1 MDVPYVIG
9 RDPGRQSSWSPYT
22 HNEEIEDNEEN
33 GNSSGIG
40 IGTSV
45 PFVRGGHQHGREA
58 QGKRPVM
65 SWPEH
70 PHRVRPEG
78 IRETE
83 RASVCEEEAPIIA
96 DDDDSTSTPESSADE
111 EEGTSTRSEELR
123 RGVVENDR
131 RYCNDTYFMPN
142 DEIEQTRLSIVHQIF
157 LLLLHGELTKVP
169 VPAGA
174 CRILDVGT
182 GPGDWTLEMAEQY
195 PDAEIVATDIS
206 VFDSGPAR
214 MGMPNVCFQLD
225 NAEDEWTYRDPFDL
239 VHLRGLSGAFR
250 DWSSVYRRA
259 FRHLKPGGYIEIADA
274 DPAADAI
281 YVPNAPKN
289 SYCSILIATMRSAA
303 DVAGYPRDGGH
314 LRPRALT
321 AVGFEDV
328 RTSEMTVRVGTGLQ
342 DPRERAIGKMTLV
355 GLLEGLEARSLRPL
369 TATGNWTAD
378 EVRDLCEKVKT
389 ELVAAPGL
397 TLTVRFLTG
406 SKPPANRRA

>member
-1 MDVPYVIG
+1 VPAV
-9 RDPGRQSSWSPYT
+9 
-22 HNEEIEDNEEN
+22 
-33 GNSSGIG
+33 
-40 IGTSV
+40 
-45 PFVRGGHQHGREA
+45 
-58 QGKRPVM
+58 
-65 SWPEH
+65 
-70 PHRVRPEG
+70 G

-83 RASVCEEEAPIIA
+83 TESVCEEEAPIIG
-96 DDDDSTSTPESSADE
+96 DDDDSTSAPESSADE
-111 EEGTSTRSEELR
+111 EEGSITSTRSEELR

-259 FRHLKPGGYIEIADA
+259 FQHLKPGGYIEIADA

-281 YVPNAPKN
+281 HVPNAPKD
-289 SYCSILIATMRSAA
+289 SYGSILIAAMRSAA
-303 DVAGYPRDGGH
+303 DVAGYPRDGDH

-342 DPRERAIGKMTLV
+342 DPRERSIGKMALV
-355 GLLEGLEARSLRPL
+355 GLLEGLEARSIRPL
-369 TATGNWTAD
+369 TATGNWTPD

-389 ELVAAPGL
+389 ELIATPGL

-406 SKPPANRRA
+406 RKPPADRRPRRRRFSELTEERGREREQGPRGGSNGAIITGRQRTGKT

>member
-1 MDVPYVIG
+1 
-9 RDPGRQSSWSPYT
+9 
-22 HNEEIEDNEEN
+22 
-33 GNSSGIG
+33 
-40 IGTSV
+40 
-45 PFVRGGHQHGREA
+45 
-58 QGKRPVM
+58 
-65 SWPEH
+65 
-70 PHRVRPEG
+70 
-78 IRETE
+78 
-83 RASVCEEEAPIIA
+83 
-96 DDDDSTSTPESSADE
+96 
-111 EEGTSTRSEELR
+111 
-123 RGVVENDR
+123 
-131 RYCNDTYFMPN
+131 MPN

-214 MGMPNVCFQLD
+214 IGMPNVCFQLD

-259 FRHLKPGGYIEIADA
+259 FQHLKPGGYIEISDA

-281 YVPNAPKN
+281 HVPNAPKD
-289 SYCSILIATMRSAA
+289 SFCSILIAAMRSAA

-389 ELVAAPGL
+389 ELAAASGL

-406 SKPPANRRA
+406 RKPPASRRARRRQFSELTRQQEERERERARGQGPRGGSNGAVVTGRSAEKT